1 MDQLKRPA
9 DRPRRPHF
17 SSGPCAKPASWSP
30 GSLAGAVT
38 GRSHRSPEGKAR
50 LGQVIDLTREILGI
64 PDDFRIGIVP
74 GSDTGA
80 VEMAMWSL
88 LGQRRVEV
96 LAWEAFGRGWLTDI
110 TGQLQ
115 LESVAHVS
123 DYGGLPD
130 LTRVDFSGDV
140 VFAWN
145 GTTSGVRVPDGEFIP
160 EDREG
165 LTICDATS
173 AAFAM
178 ELPWDKLDVT
188 TFSWQKVL
196 GGEAAHGMI
205 VLSPRAAERLRS
217 WTPPWP
223 VPKIFRLASK
233 GTINEA
239 IFVGSTINTP
249 SMICVEDCLH
259 SLLWVRSI
267 GGLPEL
273 IARANSNAAI
283 IAEFVGRHDWISHL
297 AGNPAYRSNTSV
309 CLVFDGPDG
318 RDGERKGFAAGVAR
332 RLADQQVAHDIGSY
346 RDAPPGLRIWCGATV
361 ENSDLR
367 LLMPWIEWAYH
378 FERLAAGED
387 DGQQGNCR

>member
-1 MDQLKRPA
+1 MEHLQRPD
-9 DRPRRPHF
+9 DRPRRPQF
-17 SSGPCAKPASWSP
+17 SSGPCAKPASWTP
-30 GSLAGAVT
+30 DSLSRAVT

-64 PDDFRIGIVP
+64 PDEFRIGIVP

-96 LAWEAFGRGWLTDI
+96 MAWEAFGKGWLTDI
-110 TGQLQ
+110 TTQLR
-115 LESVAHVS
+115 LDAVTHLAP
-123 DYGGLPD
+123 YGELPD
-130 LTRVDFSGDV
+130 LSRVDFAADV

-145 GTTSGVRVPDGEFIP
+145 GTTSGVRVPDGDFIP
-160 EDREG
+160 EEREG

-205 VLSPRAAERLRS
+205 VLSPRAADRLQS
-217 WTPPWP
+217 WVPPWP
-223 VPKIFRLASK
+223 VPKIFRLTGK
-233 GTINEA
+233 GAINEA
-239 IFVGSTINTP
+239 IFAGSTINTP
-249 SMICVEDCLH
+249 SMLCVEDCLH
-259 SLLWVRSI
+259 SLNWARSI

-273 IARANSNAAI
+273 IARTEANAAV
-283 IAEFVGRHDWISHL
+283 IAGFVGRHGWISHL
-297 AGNPAYRSNTSV
+297 AGNPAHRSTTSV
-309 CLVFDGPDG
+309 CLVFDGPELA
-318 RDGERKGFAAGVAR
+318 DGERGRFAGAVAR
-332 RLADQQVAHDIGSY
+332 RLADQQVALDIGSY

-367 LLMPWIEWAYH
+367 SLMPWIEWAYH
-378 FERLAAGED
+378 SERLAILESAGKQEN
-387 DGQQGNCR
+387 GR